1 MSSPDPVHEL
11 TAAERHR
18 MTVDEAVAQLTHK
31 CRRYPGLKLKPEACE
46 KRQSKRQKIF
56 RGKSYP
62 IFDGCSDCP
71 GPVPIGAPD
80 EPASEPKPV
89 TPSKTRKKRLK
100 PTVCSEC
107 GRGPGQV
114 HFYPSNPYQCAV
126 CLRARDRARTAA
138 AKSWTPIEEDS
149 HPVKE
154 APEELPDEQQTVE
167 REAIPAISMRYTCD
181 AHGPHNGRM
190 FGKQHSRICPKCH
203 SLKMSEKMREIHSRE
218 KARPNAAPLAEI
230 TLPDWITAWA
240 EEQGA
245 EQGIHGKEIV
255 IGLIGKLISSDWLK
269 SWLINQSINKEA

>member
-31 CRRYPGLKLKPEACE
+31 CRKYPGLKLKPEACE

-56 RGKSYP
+56 RGKTYP
-62 IFDGCSDCP
+62 IFDGCSDCQ

-80 EPASEPKPV
+80 EPASEPKPIQ
-89 TPSKTRKKRLK
+89 PSKTRKKRLK

-107 GRGPGQV
+107 GRGPEQV

-138 AKSWTPIEEDS
+138 TKSWTPIEEIS
-149 HPVKE
+149 HSVKE
-154 APEELPDEQQTVE
+154 APEELRDEQQTVE
-167 REAIPAISMRYTCD
+167 REAIPAGISMRYACEI
-181 AHGPHNGRM
+181 HGQHDGRM
-190 FGKQHSRICPKCH
+190 FGKQHSSVCPKCH
-203 SLKMSEKMREIHSRE
+203 SLRMSEKMREVRSRE
-218 KARPNAAPLAEI
+218 NSRPAAGPPAEI

-245 EQGIHGKEIV
+245 EQGIPGKEIV
-255 IGLIGKLISSDWLK
+255 VGLIGKSIPSDWLK
-269 SWLINQSINKEA
+269 NWLIRQATKEA